1 MKPLTKAQSER
12 IHTKR
17 RAAQRFGL
25 LLSREDLNGLV
36 AQIHCR
42 MPCATFLERQS
53 LSRSLWEVDLRGNRA
68 VAVYD
73 KKRKTIVTVW
83 PADGSSTKKHF
94 PTPAPPFVRKASR
107 RATP

>member
-1 MKPLTKAQSER
+1 VKALTKAQSER

-25 LLSREDLNGLV
+25 RLTREDLNGLV
-36 AQIHCR
+36 AQIQR
-42 MPCATFLERQS
+42 NSPSATFLERQS
-53 LSRSLWEVDLRGNRA
+53 VSKSLWEVDLRGQRA

-83 PADGSSTKKHF
+83 PAGAK
-94 PTPAPPFVRKASR
+94 
-107 RATP
+107 